1 MRSARVAPSLDAKDA
16 LAWLSEAPSGATV
29 LMATHAQGSAV
40 RCAATPE
47 APELLRAALAK
58 VPAEV
63 SRALLWQAEGL
74 VPEGGVIALG
84 GAVAASRT
92 EALRAVDLLF
102 VGLKGV
108 ATREDV

>member
-1 MRSARVAPSLDAKDA
+1 MRSARVAPRLDGGEA
-16 LAWLSEAPSGATV
+16 LAWLGEAPSGATV
-29 LMATHAQGSAV
+29 LMATHAKGSAV
-40 RCAATPE
+40 RCAVTPG
-47 APELLRAALAK
+47 APDRMQAALAK

-74 VPEGGVIALG
+74 VPEGGIIAIG

>member
-1 MRSARVAPSLDAKDA
+1 MRSARVAPRLVAQDA
-16 LAWLSEAPSGATV
+16 LTWLGEAPAGATV

-40 RCAATPE
+40 RCTVSPQ
-47 APELLRAALAK
+47 APDLLRAALAK

-74 VPEGGVIALG
+74 VEAGGVIALG
-84 GAVAASRT
+84 GAVATSRT